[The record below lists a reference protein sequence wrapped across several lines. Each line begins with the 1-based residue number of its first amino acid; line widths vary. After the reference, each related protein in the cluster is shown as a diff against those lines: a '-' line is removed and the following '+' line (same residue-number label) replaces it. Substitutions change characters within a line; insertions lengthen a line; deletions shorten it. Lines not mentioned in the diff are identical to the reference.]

1 MKKISSKVLALVVA
15 LTCMFQFTVVMAAD
29 QTTTLKNEKSS
40 NNEEI
45 TNAQNNLENVQQEKS
60 KTVTEVENLDSQ
72 ITTYE
77 TQIEELDG
85 KINDLSNKITES
97 EGNIQKAEEEYQK
110 ENQLLNERLV
120 VMYENGE
127 TSYLDVLL
135 SSESLTDFISNYYLV
150 SELASYDTD
159 LLEQIQEK
167 KQEIENQKQ
176 QLETS
181 KNELNTSKAQK
192 EQTQVELAAAK
203 EEKSKQV
210 AQLSQEEQNIQA
222 QIDEL
227 KEANKEIDKKI
238 AAAQAAIEAAK
249 KKHQQQQ
256 QANAANGGS
265 SSSSSNSGGTSTGGG
280 AVSSSGFIRP
290 VSGYP
295 ITTTWYYSSGALH
308 GAVDFSGSGISGKPI
323 YAVADGIVVTT
334 EALTTS
340 YGNYIIIAH
349 YNGLYTLYAHGQA
362 GSIAVSEGQ
371 EVKQGQQIMRVGS
384 TGNSTGP
391 HLHFE
396 VRTSPGRYANR
407 VNPLNY
413 LP

>member
-77 TQIEELDG
+77 TPIEELDG

-97 EGNIQKAEEEYQK
+97 EGNIQKAEEKYQK

-167 KQEIENQKQ
+167 KQEI
-176 QLETS
+176 
-181 KNELNTSKAQK
+181 
-192 EQTQVELAAAK
+192 
-203 EEKSKQV
+203 
-210 AQLSQEEQNIQA
+210 
-222 QIDEL
+222 
-227 KEANKEIDKKI
+227 
-238 AAAQAAIEAAK
+238 
-249 KKHQQQQ
+249 
-256 QANAANGGS
+256 
-265 SSSSSNSGGTSTGGG
+265 
-280 AVSSSGFIRP
+280 
-290 VSGYP
+290 
-295 ITTTWYYSSGALH
+295 
-308 GAVDFSGSGISGKPI
+308 
-323 YAVADGIVVTT
+323 
-334 EALTTS
+334 
-340 YGNYIIIAH
+340 
-349 YNGLYTLYAHGQA
+349 
-362 GSIAVSEGQ
+362 
-371 EVKQGQQIMRVGS
+371 
-384 TGNSTGP
+384 
-391 HLHFE
+391 
-396 VRTSPGRYANR
+396 
-407 VNPLNY
+407 
-413 LP
+413 

>member
-295 ITTTWYYSSGALH
+295 ITTTWHYSSGALH